1 MFYHCE
7 DPNRTDP
14 PDEYRPL
21 NRFLDHLTEPE
32 DRYIDRPDDYLP
44 MTANELERDL
54 IAAKEND
61 RLLAIALANIEKQ
74 HNKGRHRLK

>member
-14 PDEYRPL
+14 PEEYRPL
-21 NRFLDHLTEPE
+21 TRFLDRLTEPE

-44 MTANELERDL
+44 MTAREIE
-54 IAAKEND
+54 AAKEQAKENN
-61 RLLAIALANIEKQ
+61 RVLAIALANIEKQ

>member
-1 MFYHCE
+1 MYSHSE

-21 NRFLDHLTEPE
+21 TRFLDRLTEPE

-44 MTANELERDL
+44 MTAREIE
-54 IAAKEND
+54 AAKEQALENN
-61 RLLAIALANIEKQ
+61 RLLMLALERINNQ
-74 HNKGRHRLK
+74 HNKGRHRTK

>member
-14 PDEYRPL
+14 PEEYRPL
-21 NRFLDHLTEPE
+21 TRFLDRLTEPE

-44 MTANELERDL
+44 MTAHEIERDL
-54 IAAKEND
+54 IAAKENN
-61 RLLAIALANIEKQ
+61 RVLAIALANIEKQ

>member
-14 PDEYRPL
+14 PEEYRPIT
-21 NRFLDHLTEPE
+21 RFLDRICEPE
-32 DRYIDRPDDYLP
+32 DRFVDRPEDYPP
-44 MTANELERDL
+44 MTAREIERDI

-61 RLLAIALANIEKQ
+61 RLLAIALANIDKQ